1 MTNGSLLK
9 YFVAIGIGGLAL
21 LFMDAFFEI
30 HTPGTDVF
38 LFKEAGVNLAT
49 QGRLVAAYLPHMD
62 FGEEKP
68 FAYYPPVYPF
78 VFGVWTWLVGV
89 GLKQSICFN
98 GFLTLLRTLL
108 MVVLVAPAISQEF
121 WSPSFRWKRRGS
133 GILFLILTVL
143 STDRDRPDEL
153 ALVFGLLLMVV
164 LFSRK
169 RMGLKVTAAALCLA
183 LTGAT
188 SPACGLFFGLVTLCW
203 ALGQAGGLRKL
214 CAIAGGSLLAWALM
228 VAPLFLQD
236 RALGDRFSQQLGF
249 SSFPYLRFW
258 NPSWTFHDYQSWFL
272 RFWSLFVEEGQEYLW
287 LSVTLSI
294 PALWFATRRILKRES
309 FPSGSLFLVA
319 PLLFY
324 LGAPLVWTLQPY
336 YLWFPSI
343 VLMITILQWQHRTNQ
358 HALGTVIILFAVI
371 PLLQFEARGALNAFQ
386 KPMREHADPMQQ
398 EVLPFIEPESTV
410 AVTHDQYFTFREKR
424 VTFNAAYWL
433 QDSDKFDYLYLTNLN
448 NSRQLAMK
456 PEQLIPKG
464 HVACFSLV
472 KDFSSH
478 QPIRWLGKNTGYYV
492 RGSGGQ
498 LYKNRCKNT
507 KAS

>member
-9 YFVAIGIGGLAL
+9 FLLGLGIGGLAL
-21 LFMDAFFEI
+21 LSMDALFEI
-30 HTPGTDVF
+30 HTPGTDIF
-38 LFKEAGVNLAT
+38 LFKEAGINLAT
-49 QGRLVAAYLPHMD
+49 QGRLVAGYLPHMN

-98 GFLTLLRTLL
+98 GLLTLLRTLL
-108 MVVLVAPAISQEF
+108 MLILVAPAISQEF
-121 WSPSFRWKRRGS
+121 WSPGFRLKRWASGS
-133 GILFLILTVL
+133 LLLILTFI

-153 ALVFGLLLMVV
+153 ALNFGLLLMIV

-169 RMGLKVTAAALCLA
+169 RTGVKVTVAALLLA

-188 SPACGLFFGLVTLCW
+188 SPACGLFFGLVTFCW

-214 CAIAGGSLLAWALM
+214 FAVAGGSLLAWSLM
-228 VAPLFLQD
+228 VAPLFFQD

-258 NPSWTFHDYQSWFL
+258 NPAWTFHEYKTWFL
-272 RFWSLFVEEGQEYLW
+272 RFWSLYVEEGQEYLW
-287 LSVTLSI
+287 LSVILSV
-294 PALWFATRRILKRES
+294 PALFFAVRGILRKDR
-309 FPSGSLFLVA
+309 FSGGPLVLVA
-319 PLLFY
+319 PLIFS

-343 VLMITILQWQHRTNQ
+343 VLMIAILQWQHRSNQ
-358 HALGTVIILFAVI
+358 HGLGTVIILFAVI

-386 KPMREHADPMQQ
+386 KPIQERANPMQQ

-424 VTFNAAYWL
+424 VTVNAVYWL
-433 QDSDKFDYLYLTNLN
+433 QESDKFDYLYLTNLN

-456 PEQLIPKG
+456 PEEFIPKD

-472 KDFSSH
+472 KDFSTH
-478 QPIRWLGKNTGYYV
+478 QPIRWFGKNTGYYV

-498 LYKNRCKNT
+498 LYKNTCKTT
-507 KAS
+507 KSS

>member
-9 YFVAIGIGGLAL
+9 FLLGLGIGGLVL
-21 LFMDAFFEI
+21 LFIDVFLEI
-30 HTPGTDVF
+30 HTPGTDIF
-38 LFKEAGVNLAT
+38 LFKEAGINLAT
-49 QGRLVAAYLPHMD
+49 QGRLVAGYLPHMN

-98 GFLTLLRTLL
+98 GLLTLLRTLL
-108 MVVLVAPAISQEF
+108 MLVLVAPAISSEF
-121 WSPSFRWKRRGS
+121 WSPAFRLRRWGS
-133 GILFLILTVL
+133 GSLLLILTVL

-169 RMGLKVTAAALCLA
+169 GAGVKVTVAALLLA

-188 SPACGLFFGLVTLCW
+188 SPACGLFFGLVTFCW
-203 ALGQAGGLRKL
+203 ALDQTGWLRKL
-214 CAIAGGSLLAWALM
+214 CAIAGGSLLAWSLI

-236 RALGDRFSQQLGF
+236 SALGNRFSQQLGF

-258 NPSWTFHDYQSWFL
+258 NSSWTFQEYKIWFL

-287 LSVTLSI
+287 LSITLSV
-294 PALWFATRRILKRES
+294 PAVGWVIRRILKRERFS
-309 FPSGSLFLVA
+309 RASLVLIA
-319 PLLFY
+319 PLIFY

-343 VLMITILQWQHRTNQ
+343 VLMILILQWQHRTNQ

-371 PLLQFEARGALNAFQ
+371 PLLQFEARGAFNAFQ
-386 KPMREHADPMQQ
+386 KPIREHADPMQQ
-398 EVLPFIEPESTV
+398 EVIPFIEPESTV
-410 AVTHDQYFTFREKR
+410 AVTHDQYFTFRKKR
-424 VTFNAAYWL
+424 VTVNAVYWL
-433 QDSDKFDYLYLTNLN
+433 QDSDKFDYLYLTNLK

-456 PEQLIPKG
+456 PEEFIPQD

-472 KDFSSH
+472 KDFSTH
-478 QPIRWLGKNTGYYV
+478 QPIRWFGKNTGYYV

-498 LYKNRCKNT
+498 LYKNTCKNT
-507 KAS
+507 KSS